1 MIVYSGQ
8 MPLINETDLIIRD
21 QINLQA
27 FTDLTKSSMDRR
39 VPIEIIPLKI
49 EMQARSNQLRNQGKT
64 ISFVP
69 TMGYLHE
76 GHLSLL
82 RLARNMAD
90 TVVTSIFVNP
100 TQFGPGED
108 LGAYPR
114 DFERDQSLCRKE
126 GVDILFYPSTAEMY
140 GPRFQTFITLEAL
153 PLHLCGISRPAHF
166 RGVATI
172 VTKLF
177 NIVKPHSAVFGQK
190 DYQQVRVIRQLV
202 QDLDMDI
209 QIHSGPIVRES
220 DGLAMSS
227 RNAYLSPSQRPS
239 ALSLYQALCQTRSEL
254 DRGLTDAKALIQ
266 SAASLIQTFPDT
278 AIDYIAICDPDTLE
292 DIQTIDRPAVMALA
306 VKVGKTRLIDN
317 MTLSPQ

>member
-1 MIVYSGQ
+1 
-8 MPLINETDLIIRD
+8 
-21 QINLQA
+21 
-27 FTDLTKSSMDRR
+27 
-39 VPIEIIPLKI
+39 
-49 EMQARSNQLRNQGKT
+49 MQVRSNQLRNQGKT
-64 ISFVP
+64 IAFVP

-82 RLARNMAD
+82 RLARSMAD
-90 TVVTSIFVNP
+90 TVVASIFVNP

-114 DFERDQSLCRKE
+114 DFERDQSLCRQE

-177 NIVKPHSAVFGQK
+177 NIVKPHTAVFGQK
-190 DYQQVRVIRQLV
+190 DYQQVRVIRQMV
-202 QDLDMDI
+202 EDLDMDI
-209 QIHSGPIVRES
+209 QIRSGPIVRES

-239 ALSLYQALCQTRSEL
+239 ALSLYQALCRTRDHLES
-254 DRGLTDAKALIQ
+254 GLTDAKALIQ
-266 SAASLIQTFPDT
+266 SAASLIQTLPDT